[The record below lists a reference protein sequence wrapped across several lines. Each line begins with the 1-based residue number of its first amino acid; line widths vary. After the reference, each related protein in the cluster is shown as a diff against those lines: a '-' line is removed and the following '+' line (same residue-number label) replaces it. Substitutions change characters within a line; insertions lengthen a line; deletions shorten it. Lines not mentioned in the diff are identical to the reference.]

1 MLTMPCN
8 GYALKEGGRTCRTY
22 LFWHVKW
29 APWSLALVWNLTLPT
44 NNGIEYALPFQKEG
58 KSTWWVNTGPK
69 HRKLRGANFKFCIFI
84 SDIKTF
90 FISPTLFSFFD
101 YSILLSLELALHLFI
116 SFPLEVF
123 RDISN
128 ILDFII
134 NLGFTYQPLQ
144 VSMLGYPL
152 HIPFFFPHWL
162 SLSLAGFSRNPVLY
176 LWL

>member
-1 MLTMPCN
+1 MGTLVIST
-8 GYALKEGGRTCRTY
+8 GLKLNTSNKQRHWICITIPKGR
-22 LFWHVKW
+22 
-29 APWSLALVWNLTLPT
+29 
-44 NNGIEYALPFQKEG
+44 KEHMVS
-58 KSTWWVNTGPK
+58 KYWTK
-69 HRKLRGANFKFCIFI
+69 ANFRFCIFI

-134 NLGFTYQPLQ
+134 NIGFTYQFLQ
-144 VSMLGYPL
+144 VSMLGLLGYPL
-152 HIPFFFPHWL
+152 HIPFFFLFVCFPT
-162 SLSLAGFSRNPVLY
+162 GFPY
-176 LWL
+176 LWQGFPETLSCIFDSKYWNTNLKLLSIAAC

>member
-1 MLTMPCN
+1 MGTLVIST
-8 GYALKEGGRTCRTY
+8 GLKLNTSNKQRHWICITIPKGR
-22 LFWHVKW
+22 
-29 APWSLALVWNLTLPT
+29 
-44 NNGIEYALPFQKEG
+44 KEHMVS
-58 KSTWWVNTGPK
+58 KYWTKAN
-69 HRKLRGANFKFCIFI
+69 RKLRGANFKFCIFI

-90 FISPTLFSFFD
+90 FISATLFSFFD

-152 HIPFFFPHWL
+152 HIPFFFFPT
-162 SLSLAGFSRNPVLY
+162 GFLY
-176 LWL
+176 LWQGFPETLSCIFDSKYWNTNLKLLSIAAC

>member
-1 MLTMPCN
+1 MVSKYWTKAN
-8 GYALKEGGRTCRTY
+8 
-22 LFWHVKW
+22 
-29 APWSLALVWNLTLPT
+29 
-44 NNGIEYALPFQKEG
+44 
-58 KSTWWVNTGPK
+58 
-69 HRKLRGANFKFCIFI
+69 RKLRGANFKFCIFI

-152 HIPFFFPHWL
+152 HIPFFFPPL
-162 SLSLAGFSRNPVLY
+162 AFFIFGRVFQKPCLVSLTLNIETPISSC
-176 LWL
+176 